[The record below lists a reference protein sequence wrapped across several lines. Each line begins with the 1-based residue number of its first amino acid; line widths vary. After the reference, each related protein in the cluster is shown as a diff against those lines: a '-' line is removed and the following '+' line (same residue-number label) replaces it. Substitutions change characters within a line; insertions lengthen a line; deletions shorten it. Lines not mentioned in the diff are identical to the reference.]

1 MKEEICIYLTKK
13 IWRSWPIFSQKL
25 FTYASRRRAG
35 TGNTDNI
42 VLNVTKEHLD
52 MELPVKDLDNS
63 HRIGKSNSKNIKLDP
78 S

>member
-1 MKEEICIYLTKK
+1 M
-13 IWRSWPIFSQKL
+13 

-63 HRIGKSNSKNIKLDP
+63 HRIGKSNSKNINLDP